1 MGQAGEGCSGGGVCL
16 RRLFR
21 YLVNSIACSA
31 SAVKGGKGA
40 GTLGTTEEVE
50 ARARKQALRNFT
62 EIVVLTDP
70 TF

>member
-1 MGQAGEGCSGGGVCL
+1 LSSS
-16 RRLFR
+16 LFR

-31 SAVKGGKGA
+31 SAFEGGKGA

-50 ARARKQALRNFT
+50 ARASKQALLNLT
-62 EIVVLTDP
+62 EIVISTDP